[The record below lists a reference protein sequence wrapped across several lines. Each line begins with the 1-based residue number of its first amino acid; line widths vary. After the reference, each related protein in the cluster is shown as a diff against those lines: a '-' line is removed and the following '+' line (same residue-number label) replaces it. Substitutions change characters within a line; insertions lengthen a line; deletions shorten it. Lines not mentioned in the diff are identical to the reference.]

1 MEKTQKRI
9 RYWSRLSTSTKVCP
23 TRTSVYPSHMQ
34 NSATNIKL
42 EKVFKVKGTPK
53 GNINKKVNKKREQE
67 ETPKTE

>member
-1 MEKTQKRI
+1 
-9 RYWSRLSTSTKVCP
+9 
-23 TRTSVYPSHMQ
+23 MQ

-67 ETPKTE
+67 ETPKTEWWRQVCLEENISQTRRKGDKNYAQKNLQLL